1 MMKRTQAFSALM
13 FLLLLA
19 NCTDVGAFPSSSP
32 PKILEGIYWVGET
45 DMGLRVKGGRYQL
58 YDAGGEGQWKPIS
71 ELKYVKNG
79 VVFDGKTYWC
89 LSTLP
94 KPRNTRVRCTAN
106 GWEPSRTQGR

>member
-1 MMKRTQAFSALM
+1 MKRTQAFSTLM

-19 NCTDVGAFPSSSP
+19 NCADVTASPSSSP
-32 PKILEGIYWVGET
+32 PKISEGIYWVGET
-45 DMGLRVKGGRYQL
+45 DMGLRIKGGRYQL
-58 YDAGGEGQWKPIS
+58 YDAGGEGQWKSIS

-94 KPRNTRVRCTAN
+94 EPRNIRAVCSAN
-106 GWEPSRTQGR
+106 GWAPTRTQAR